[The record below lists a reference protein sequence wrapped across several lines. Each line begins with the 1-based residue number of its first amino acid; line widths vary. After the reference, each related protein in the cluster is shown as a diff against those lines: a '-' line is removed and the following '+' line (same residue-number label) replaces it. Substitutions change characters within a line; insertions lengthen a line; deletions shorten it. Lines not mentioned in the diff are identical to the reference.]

1 VQSGYAYW
9 QKRGKAPDMSFNT
22 LIFFAMV
29 LVSVQMLIVW
39 LITVA
44 NKQYFTGPAAEYA
57 QCIKRLGKDKPMAA
71 LAMKICY
78 GASMLEVAGLAL
90 LKGCQQ

>member
-1 VQSGYAYW
+1 M
-9 QKRGKAPDMSFNT
+9 KFNT
-22 LIFFAMV
+22 LDLIGMG
-29 LVSVQMLIVW
+29 LISVQMLAVW

-44 NKQYFTGPAAEYA
+44 NKQYFTGRGVEYA
-57 QCIKRLGKDKPMAA
+57 QCIKRLGKDQPMAA

-90 LKGCQQ
+90 LKIFQT